1 MTMQKP
7 DRFDIERIANG
18 WLVTAWYGSG
28 RTRVAIEG
36 SSGQLCHWLERAL
49 EDGVHFGGF

>member
-1 MTMQKP
+1 MQKP

-36 SSGQLCHWLERAL
+36 SAGQLCHWLERAL